1 MSRRP
6 TVNEIVSALD
16 YMAAKSKREGYVPPT
31 ERKKILLLADD
42 FRFPSGVGTMSKE
55 LILGTCHVFNWVQ
68 LGAGVNH
75 YEAGKIVN
83 MNKAV
88 ADETGVSDAQVT
100 LYPYNGYGD
109 STIVRQLLAT
119 EKPDAIMIFTDPRY
133 WIWLFSMEREIRTQI
148 PILYL
153 NIWDNL
159 PYPMYNQSYYKS
171 CDGLFAI
178 SKQTLNVNRVVLG
191 EDVDNHILRYIPHG
205 VSSHYKLLDRKDEE
219 LIKFKESHI
228 PAGHEFVL
236 LYNAR
241 NIGRKQTSD
250 IILAWSDF
258 CNSLPEEEAKKCLL
272 YLHTDPV
279 DNAGT
284 NLPAVAD
291 VFCDSDRCHVLFDGN
306 KYTTQDM
313 NLLYNSA
320 DGVILTSAA
329 EGWGLSVTEAMMTG
343 KMFIGTVTG
352 GIQDQMRFEDENGN
366 WINFSKTFP
375 SNHLG
380 TYKKHGSWCIPVY
393 PRRGLVGSP
402 VTPYIFDDRP
412 GAENIAEAIKELY
425 SLGKVERIKRGKEGY
440 QWATS
445 EEAGFTAEIMSK
457 RFIDAVNDTLE
468 FHKNHPRSRNE
479 LIKIQPKKPS
489 TRVQGFDPMH
499 YSIPDKDE

>member
-1 MSRRP
+1 MSS
-6 TVNEIVSALD
+6 NQ
-16 YMAAKSKREGYVPPT
+16 REGYISPDK
-31 ERKKILLLADD
+31 RKKILLLADD
-42 FRFPSGVGTMSKE
+42 FRFPSGVGTISKE

-68 LGAGVNH
+68 LGAGINH
-75 YEAGKIVN
+75 FEAGKVVN

-88 ADETGVSDAQVT
+88 ADETGVTDAQVT

-109 STIVRQLLAT
+109 STVVRQLMAL

-191 EDVDNHILRYIPHG
+191 DDARNHVIRYIPHG
-205 VSSHYKLLDRKDEE
+205 VSSLYKPLEPDNEE
-219 LIKFKESHI
+219 LVNFKKTHI
-228 PAGHEFVL
+228 LDNHDFVL

-250 IILAWSDF
+250 IILAWNDF
-258 CNSLPEEEAKKCLL
+258 CSSIPEEKAKKCLL

-284 NLPAVAD
+284 SLPAVIDAL
-291 VFCDSDRCHVLFDGN
+291 CDSDRCHVVLDGN
-306 KYTTQDM
+306 KYSTKDL

-320 DGVILTSAA
+320 DAVILTSAA
-329 EGWGLSVTEAMMTG
+329 EGWGLSVTEAMLTG

-352 GIQDQMRFEDENGN
+352 GIQDQMRFEDEDGN

-380 TYKKHGSWCIPVY
+380 TVLKHGSWCIPVY

-412 GAENIAEAIKELY
+412 GAEHISEAIKELY
-425 SLGKVERIKRGKEGY
+425 SLGKEERVRRGREGY
-440 QWATS
+440 EWATS

-457 RFIDAVNDTLE
+457 RFINAVNDTLE
-468 FHKNHPRSRNE
+468 FHKNHPRSRTE
-479 LIKIQPKKPS
+479 LIPIQPKRPS
-489 TRVQGFDPMH
+489 VKVPGFDPIN
-499 YSIPDKDE
+499 YSMPSKDE